1 MSRQR
6 QPRARAGSTAE
17 RAGTRIA
24 AYFFNDICE
33 DLKKRGVSLHLL
45 DLGGDISG
53 EWPHDERERC
63 ARIRSMAPR

>member
-1 MSRQR
+1 V
-6 QPRARAGSTAE
+6 
-17 RAGTRIA
+17 IA
-24 AYFFNDICE
+24 AKLDRMFHSALDALTVVE
-33 DLKKRGVSLHLL
+33 DLKKRGVSLHHL